1 MQFIKLSLQQLLVW
15 CCILLFSVSA
25 TAQKRTRIL
34 FLMDAS
40 SSMTYEWQNKQNRFE
55 AAAKVVGAIMDSMY
69 AVNNEVEFAVRVY
82 GDQHGSIEKNCTDTR
97 LVVPFNLQNA
107 YQIKAKLKY
116 ITPLGNSPIAY
127 SLKEAAEN
135 ELSNAAQYDYSFV
148 LITDGGENCDGN
160 ICDMY
165 KTMIANKVKVS
176 PYIIGLDNNN
186 MLKQYYECLGQ
197 YVSVTSTA
205 DIPTAASLI
214 VKNNRPLL
222 DKPKTLNLVT
232 PVEPKPINLIVPVV
246 LDELSVVPSIKPYLI
261 ITTPKEPSKH
271 AFVKNT
277 AKLPNVLVVTTAPQL
292 DAMEQIAAIAPKQIM
307 AKPKADKNGKL
318 LYVGKAKLPE
328 ALIAQKIEEGFVMQ
342 AIETNATVLPIAA
355 AAKTRKFQSLA
366 FIGKPKLPKEIAEI
380 EMPAWS
386 LDSLENS
393 FNMKP
398 IVTASATK
406 KPMVRSAFRYQLPKE
421 ITEVEMPMVEMQTIA
436 TINKAFSFANN
447 SIAQKPNAKNKF
459 TYSLPKEITEQ
470 EFVAIDMKTI
480 LPARSIGT
488 TITAIDAKV
497 GKARK
502 TNAYILP
509 DILFIPPFEEVKMED
524 VYAIP
529 FRYSYQFAPLPIIR
543 PRTKI
548 SIPAYPKALIAKK
561 KALPIPP
568 VNNEKA
574 EFKIETEPSADT
586 RLAVY
591 FTDGAGKFYN
601 AKPMVAL
608 VDPNTKQN
616 IKTFMRDVYE
626 NGDPE
631 PVKLDIDGVFDVT
644 VLGQRDIV
652 LNNVPIEKNKL
663 NKVILKVTNGTLI
676 FTYQNN
682 RTRAVDKTVRVR
694 RLFSGKKIPAVMYN
708 AMEQKM
714 FEPGEYQIELDI
726 LPKYVLHTEV
736 SFGAITEVQIPQEG
750 EMYISTDNIP
760 SPVTLYWQTGDTYEE
775 FITIA
780 PNSTEEKRRLLLRPG
795 SYKASFVLPGMPKM
809 APPTIV
815 SFLVKANQETTLE
828 LKDYKGLTVT
838 PDAIGKPVYID
849 EAPKVEF
856 INANPLLDGKGKE
869 IPRKKK

>member
-1 MQFIKLSLQQLLVW
+1 MPFIKQFLQVLLVW

-107 YQIKAKLKY
+107 YQIKTKLKY

-165 KTMIANKVKVS
+165 KNMIANKVKVS

-186 MLKQYYECLGQ
+186 MLQQYYECLGQ

-222 DKPKTLNLVT
+222 DKPKILNLVT
-232 PVEPKPINLIVPVV
+232 PLEPKPINVIVPVV
-246 LDELSVVPSIKPYLI
+246 MDELSVVPSIKPYLI
-261 ITTPKEPSKH
+261 VTTPKEPNKH
-271 AFVKNT
+271 AFIKNT
-277 AKLPNVLVVTTAPQL
+277 PKLPGVLVVTAAPQL
-292 DAMEQIAAIAPKQIM
+292 DAMEQIAAISPKQIIG
-307 AKPKADKNGKL
+307 KTKAEKNAKL
-318 LYVGKAKLPE
+318 LNVGKARLPE
-328 ALIAQKIEEGFVMQ
+328 ALIAEKIEEGYVMQ
-342 AIETNATVLPIAA
+342 SIEASAVAKPIAT
-355 AAKTRKFQSLA
+355 KLKDLTMYKLY
-366 FIGKPKLPKEIAEI
+366 IGKPKLPKEIAEI
-380 EMPAWS
+380 EMPAWI
-386 LDSLENS
+386 LDALENS
-393 FNMKP
+393 FTMKP
-398 IVTASATK
+398 IVTASVSK
-406 KPMVRSAFRYQLPKE
+406 KPVLRNAFRYQLPKE
-421 ITEVEMPMVEMQTIA
+421 ITEVEMPMFDMQTIP

-447 SIAQKPNAKNKF
+447 STAQKPIAKNKF
-459 TYSLPKEITEQ
+459 TYILPKEITEQ

-502 TNAYILP
+502 TNAYALP
-509 DILFIPPFEEVKMED
+509 DVLFIPPFEEVKMED

-529 FRYSYQFAPLPIIR
+529 FRFSYQFAPLPIIR
-543 PRTKI
+543 PRAKF
-548 SIPAYPKALIAKK
+548 SVPAYPKALLVKK
-561 KALPIPP
+561 KALPTPA
-568 VNNEKA
+568 VNNEQA

-608 VDPNTKQN
+608 VDPTTKQK

-631 PVKLDIDGVFDVT
+631 PVKLEIDGIFDVT

-694 RLFSGKKIPAVMYN
+694 RLFSGKKIPAVTYN
-708 AMEQKM
+708 AAEQKM
-714 FEPGEYQIELDI
+714 FEPGEYQIDLDI
-726 LPKYVLHTEV
+726 LPKYLVHTEV

-750 EMYISTDNIP
+750 EMYINSDNIP

-775 FITIA
+775 FITIS
-780 PNSTEEKRRLLLRPG
+780 PNSAQDKRRLLLRPG

-869 IPRKKK
+869 IPKKKK